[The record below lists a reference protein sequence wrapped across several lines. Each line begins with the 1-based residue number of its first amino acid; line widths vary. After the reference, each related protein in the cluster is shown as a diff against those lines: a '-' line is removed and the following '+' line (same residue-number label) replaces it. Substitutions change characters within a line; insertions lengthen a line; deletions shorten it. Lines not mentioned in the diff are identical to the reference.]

1 MSRLS
6 LRPRVLAAALVG
18 FAILCCLAP
27 PPAGAQAVSG
37 TILGFVKDSTGAV
50 VPGATV
56 TLVNTGTG
64 YSRSVV
70 TDASGE
76 YTAPLIPTG
85 TYTRVRRAHGLQE
98 GRRRPTSC
106 WASTRRSAWTSPS
119 SSAP

>member
-6 LRPRVLAAALVG
+6 LRPRVLAAFVG
-18 FAILCCLAP
+18 FAVLCCLAP

-37 TILGFVKDSTGAV
+37 TILGFVQDSTGAV

-64 YSRSVV
+64 FSRSVV
-70 TDASGE
+70 TNAAGE

-85 TYTRVRRAHGLQE
+85 TYTVTAELTGFKKVSKTNVLLGVDQKVRMDLAL
-98 GRRRPTSC
+98 
-106 WASTRRSAWTSPS
+106 
-119 SSAP
+119 